1 MKKFQQYIIMKFIGN
16 DVSYTS
22 YSNLDDLCE
31 HVELTNPGVDINSLR
46 NKVCVYE
53 ESLSDEKHNIHP
65 YVYIAIIS
73 SEIFVSVFYNAL
85 REKLFDAERLLRIA
99 LDEYVCTINCK
110 TWSHKVVDK
119 CSNIKYEISKNNEEN
134 HPMII
139 IYKDRIHLFNKN
151 GNVVGVL
158 NGEYRLFD
166 ASTYTD
172 K

>member
-1 MKKFQQYIIMKFIGN
+1 MKKFQYYTIMKFIGN
-16 DVSYTS
+16 DVQTTS
-22 YSNLDDLCE
+22 YGDIDGLCE
-31 HVELTNPGVDINSLR
+31 HVELTNPEVDINSLR
-46 NKVCVYE
+46 NKVCAYE
-53 ESLSDEKHNIHP
+53 ESLSDEKHNLCP
-65 YVYIAIIS
+65 YVYVAIIS
-73 SEIFVSVFYNAL
+73 SEIYITLNYNAL
-85 REKLFDAERLLRIA
+85 REKLFDAERKLHIA
-99 LDEYVCTINCK
+99 LDDYVCTINCK
-110 TWSHKVVDK
+110 TWSHEVDGEY
-119 CSNIKYEISKNNEEN
+119 SNIKYEISKNDEEN

>member
-1 MKKFQQYIIMKFIGN
+1 MKRFKQYKIMKFLGN
-16 DVSYTS
+16 DIHVTPYRDINT
-22 YSNLDDLCE
+22 LCE
-31 HVELTNPGVDINSLR
+31 HVELTNPEVDINSLR
-46 NKVCVYE
+46 NKVCAYE
-53 ESLSDEKHNIHP
+53 ESLSDESHDNYP
-65 YVYIAIIS
+65 FAYIAIIS
-73 SEIFVSVFYNAL
+73 GEIFITILYEAL
-85 REKLFDAERLLRIA
+85 REKLFDAERKLRIA
-99 LDEYVCTINCK
+99 LDDYVCTINCK